1 MTVCL
6 SARVSY
12 CLSHWYI
19 SADNYRWWAGDQLQ
33 VWEPPQ
39 ALPSLAPPPLP
50 CSVGHVWQRL
60 LSLSLQLSSG
70 VRQVTAG
77 VPASPS
83 MAHLFLEVWGVCMC
97 VCVCFLGGV
106 EGVLAVLA
114 LLTSRRSMLPA
125 PSMSAH
131 TPLPCRLDLT
141 VGGDDGE
148 NLGSWRGVVDPKE
161 SERQRKT
168 DRSPEAYLHPTGRSS
183 DSPTLNGS
191 LNLSLLG
198 FFAREQKG
206 CEMTADLL
214 GSVWSLSHIS
224 VLLSL
229 QASFLAQK
237 L

>member
-1 MTVCL
+1 MGWWSAAGMGATSGLAQPCTSTTPLFCRACLAASSFPKSPAVQWGAPSHSRSACL
-6 SARVSY
+6 SIY
-12 CLSHWYI
+12 
-19 SADNYRWWAGDQLQ
+19 G
-33 VWEPPQ
+33 
-39 ALPSLAPPPLP
+39 PSLSR
-50 CSVGHVWQRL
+50 SVRCVY
-60 LSLSLQLSSG
+60 
-70 VRQVTAG
+70 V
-77 VPASPS
+77 
-83 MAHLFLEVWGVCMC
+83 C
-97 VCVCFLGGV
+97 VCVFLGGV

-214 GSVWSLSHIS
+214 GSVWSLSRIS